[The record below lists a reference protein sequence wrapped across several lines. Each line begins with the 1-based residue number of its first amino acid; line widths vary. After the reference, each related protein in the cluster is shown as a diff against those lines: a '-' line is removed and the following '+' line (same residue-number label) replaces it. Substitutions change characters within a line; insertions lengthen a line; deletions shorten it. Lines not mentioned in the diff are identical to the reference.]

1 MCPPSRWNHC
11 SLQSETR
18 RHVCYFLVHV
28 DKHQHGDGASHWLMQ
43 VSIPDKNADHELN
56 EQRRK
61 ERRAQ
66 SEERWEE
73 ERLNNARYK
82 ARNKIYFFWSST
94 RGKWSERWGNEN
106 SVIQLGAA
114 KRLPEFKC
122 DYGRAQF
129 AMLKRADPSGWSGH
143 LACKKEGWRKCS

>member
-1 MCPPSRWNHC
+1 
-11 SLQSETR
+11 
-18 RHVCYFLVHV
+18 
-28 DKHQHGDGASHWLMQ
+28 MQ

-82 ARNKIYFFWSST
+82 ARNKIYFF
-94 RGKWSERWGNEN
+94 
-106 SVIQLGAA
+106 
-114 KRLPEFKC
+114 
-122 DYGRAQF
+122 
-129 AMLKRADPSGWSGH
+129 
-143 LACKKEGWRKCS
+143 